1 MQIQPLILAA
11 GKGTRMRS
19 AKPKVLQLLAGKPL
33 LQHVLESCDRLDT
46 SLKPLV
52 VIGFGAEQIKQ
63 AVGDGPT
70 YVFQE
75 QQLGTGHAVQ
85 SASDHIPDD
94 VPVVVLYGDVPLI
107 SSDTIR
113 KVAGLAGAEK
123 LALLTLEMSDPT
135 GYGRILRNSNGG
147 VAAIVEHKD
156 ATEEQK
162 QINEINTGVLSL
174 NGKLLKHLVDGLSAY
189 NAQGEYYLTDIVE
202 AAIEQGIEVLATQPE
217 DSLEVLGVNDRIQ
230 LAELEGLLRQRATR
244 QLMLD
249 GATLVRPESIEIQG
263 TLEIG
268 TDVVIG
274 PNVIFQGNVKLGD
287 NVVIDANSILIDTE
301 IAADAR
307 VRPFSHLEG
316 ASVGKGAVIG
326 PYARLREGS
335 KIGVQARVG
344 NFVETKNIQMGA
356 GSKANHLTYLGD
368 TTIGEGVN
376 VGAGTITC
384 NYDGKN
390 KHRTEIGDDAFI
402 GSNSA
407 LVAPVSIGKGA
418 TVAAGSVVTKD
429 VADNELCVV
438 RPDRHSVSRWKRPDQ
453 KQD

>member
-1 MQIQPLILAA
+1 MRIQPLILAA
-11 GKGTRMRS
+11 GKGTRMHS
-19 AKPKVLQLLAGKPL
+19 ARPKVLQLLAGKPL
-33 LQHVLESCDRLDT
+33 LQHVLESCSRLENLLD
-46 SLKPLV
+46 PLV
-52 VIGFGAEQIKQ
+52 VVGFGADQVKQ
-63 AVGDGPT
+63 KIGNGVT
-70 YVFQE
+70 YVIQE

-85 SASDHIPDD
+85 SASDHIRDD

-113 KVAGLAGAEK
+113 KVAELASSES

-135 GYGRILRNSNGG
+135 GYGRILRNSSGDI
-147 VAAIVEHKD
+147 AAIVEHKD

-162 QINEINTGVLSL
+162 QITEINTGVLSL
-174 NGKLLKHLVDGLSAY
+174 NGKLLKRLVAGLSPY

-202 AAIEQGIEVLATQPE
+202 AAIEQGVEVLGIQPE
-217 DSLEVLGVNDRIQ
+217 DPIEVMGVNDRIQ

-244 QLMLD
+244 QLMRE

-268 TDVVIG
+268 ADVVIG
-274 PNVIFQGNVKLGD
+274 PNVIFQGNVRLGND
-287 NVVIDANSILIDTE
+287 VVIDANSILIDSE
-301 IAADAR
+301 IAAGAR
-307 VRPFSHLEG
+307 IRPFSHLEG
-316 ASVGKGAVIG
+316 AVVGEGAVIG

-335 KIGVQARVG
+335 KIGAGARIG

-368 TTIGEGVN
+368 TRLGEGVN

-390 KHRTEIGDDAFI
+390 KHLTEIGDDAFI

-407 LVAPVSIGKGA
+407 LVAPVVVGRGA
-418 TVAAGSVVTKD
+418 TVAAGSVVTRD
-429 VADNELCVV
+429 VADNELCIV
-438 RPDRHSVSRWKRPDQ
+438 RPAQRSVSGWKRPDQ

>member
-19 AKPKVLQLLAGKPL
+19 ARPKVLQLLAGKPL
-33 LQHVLESCDRLDT
+33 LQHVLESCSRLDN
-46 SLKPLV
+46 LLDPVV
-52 VIGFGAEQIKQ
+52 VIGFGADQIRQ
-63 AVGDGPT
+63 EIGNRLT
-70 YVFQE
+70 YVIQE

-85 SASDHIPDD
+85 SAADYIRDD

-107 SSDTIR
+107 SPGTIN
-113 KVAGLAGAEK
+113 KVAELAGTGA
-123 LALLTLEMSDPT
+123 LALLTLEMADPT
-135 GYGRILRNSNGG
+135 GYGRILRNPNGNI
-147 VAAIVEHKD
+147 AAIVEDKD

-162 QINEINTGVLSL
+162 QITEINTGVLSL
-174 NGKLLKHLVDGLSAY
+174 NGKLLKHLVAGLSAY

-202 AAIEQGIEVLATQPE
+202 AAIEQGVEVLATQPE
-217 DSLEVLGVNDRIQ
+217 DPIEVMGVNDRIQ
-230 LAELEGLLRQRATR
+230 LAELEGLSRQRATR

-249 GATLVRPESIEIQG
+249 GATLVRPDSVEIQG
-263 TLEIG
+263 TLEVG

-274 PNVIFQGNVKLGD
+274 PNVIFQGNIKLGD
-287 NVVIDANSILIDTE
+287 DVVIDANSILIDSE
-301 IAADAR
+301 IAAGAHI
-307 VRPFSHLEG
+307 RPFSHLEG
-316 ASVGKGAVIG
+316 ASVGEGAVIG

-335 KIGVQARVG
+335 KIGARARIG

-368 TTIGEGVN
+368 TRLGENVN

-407 LVAPVSIGKGA
+407 LVAPIIIGRGA

-429 VADNELCVV
+429 VADNELCIV
-438 RPDRHSVSRWKRPDQ
+438 RPGQRSVSDWKRPDQ